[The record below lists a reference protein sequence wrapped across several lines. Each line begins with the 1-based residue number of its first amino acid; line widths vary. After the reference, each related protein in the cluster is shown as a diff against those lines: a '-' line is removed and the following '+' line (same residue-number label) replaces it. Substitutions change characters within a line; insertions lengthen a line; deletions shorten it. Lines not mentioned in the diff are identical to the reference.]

1 MSNWI
6 KREVPFK
13 NENEI
18 STLKEGD
25 KVLLSGTI
33 FTARDQA
40 HLRLCHMIEKGE
52 KLPVEMKNSIIYYCG
67 PTPTMPGKNIGSC
80 GPTTS
85 SRTDKF
91 SPILIEAGV
100 KGMIGKGARSEE
112 VIKSIRKNGA
122 IYFIAP
128 SGCGAYLSERVSSCK
143 IVAFKDLGPEAIY
156 EIEVKDFPCIVAVI

>member
-1 MSNWI
+1 MSNWVKI
-6 KREVPFK
+6 NVPFK

-18 STLKEGD
+18 SILKEGD

-40 HLRLCHMIEKGE
+40 HLRLCQIIENGE
-52 KLPVEMKNSIIYYCG
+52 KLPFEVKNSIIYYCG
-67 PTPTMPGKNIGSC
+67 PTPKAPGKNIGSC

-85 SRTDKF
+85 SRMDKF
-91 SPILIEAGV
+91 SPTLLEAGV

-112 VIKSIRKNGA
+112 VTKSIRKNKA

-143 IVAFKDLGPEAIY
+143 VIAFEDLGPEAIY
-156 EIEVKDFPCIVAVI
+156 EIEIKDFPCIVKIK